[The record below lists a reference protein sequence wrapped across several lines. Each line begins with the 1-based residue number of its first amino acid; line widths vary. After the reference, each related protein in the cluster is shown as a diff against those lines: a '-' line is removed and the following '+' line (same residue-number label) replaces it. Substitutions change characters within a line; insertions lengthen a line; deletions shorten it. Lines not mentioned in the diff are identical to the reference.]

1 MSDTDHSIQAAHA
14 QLRWP
19 LRLTWAGLFA
29 ERVTRAFWPVWS
41 LVFVLVAVLA
51 FGLLDAAPLEIV
63 WAATALWALAT
74 LGFLLAGLWRFR
86 WPRRAEALQ
95 RLDQTLPGQPL
106 SALAD
111 QQAIGAGDSGSA
123 VVWRVH
129 LQRMAARAAAAR
141 PAAPDLRLA
150 QRDPF
155 ALRYVALLAFVLAMI
170 FGSAE
175 RLSDMQSVTP
185 APMRFD
191 AQAAG
196 ISWEA
201 WIQPPA
207 YTGRPSLYLNEV
219 DRASLEVPE
228 GSRATIRLYGQSGVL
243 TLAES
248 VSGEDSQIEDP
259 AAPSH
264 ELEIIRAGRVAVQG
278 PGGRSWELSVTAD
291 APPSVRLTGEMTRE
305 ARGVMNQRFEASDD
319 YGVVSGSAE
328 IRLDL
333 EAVERRHGLA
343 LEPETRAA
351 IEVDL
356 PMPVAG
362 SRESF
367 SEVLIEDFSEHP
379 WANLPVTIQL
389 TVMDA
394 RDQAGQ
400 SVRREA
406 VLPGRRFFDPMAA
419 AIIEMRRDLMWNR
432 DSAPRVAQVLRA
444 VSHRPDE
451 GFRNERAYLQ
461 LRTALRQLEA
471 EMPDGL
477 SGAVR
482 DEIAEALWDI
492 ALLVEEGDLAD
503 ALERLRRAQER
514 LAEAMRNGA
523 DPSEIAELMDELRE
537 AMDDYMR
544 QLAEQGGGEDQ
555 EFAEG
560 ERTEITGDQLQ
571 ALLDRI
577 QELME
582 EGRMAEAMEL
592 LEQLNAMME
601 NMQVTQGEG
610 GGGGPGQQAL
620 EGLGDTLRD
629 QQELSDDT
637 FGELQDRFG
646 DMAPGRP
653 QMGEQP
659 DGEQG
664 DAEQGEGAGEGDGNG
679 DGAEGGR
686 SDGRSLTERQQA
698 LRDQLRGL
706 ENMPLPGEGSE
717 AGDAAREAL
726 DQAGRAMERAED
738 ALRDGDGASAL
749 DRQSEAIDAL
759 REGMRNLG
767 EAIGQ
772 AEGQLGDE
780 GSAQA
785 GDQGDQGQDPL
796 GRQAGRLGRIGSED
810 SLLQDG
816 DLQDRARE
824 ILDEIRRR
832 SGDQTRPEIELD
844 YLRRLLDRF

>member
-1 MSDTDHSIQAAHA
+1 MSETDENIQAAHA
-14 QLRWP
+14 QLKWP

-29 ERVTRAFWPVWS
+29 ERFTRAFWPVWS
-41 LVFVLVAVLA
+41 LVFLLVAVLA
-51 FGLLDAAPLEIV
+51 FGLLDTAPLELIWSGTV
-63 WAATALWALAT
+63 LWVLAVF
-74 LGFLLAGLWRFR
+74 GFLLAGLWRFR
-86 WPRRAEALQ
+86 WPRRAEAMR

-106 SALAD
+106 AALAD
-111 QQAIGAGDSGSA
+111 QQAIGAGDMES
-123 VVWRVH
+123 VDVWRVH
-129 LQRMAARAAAAR
+129 LQRMAARASAAR
-141 PAAPDLRLA
+141 PVAPDLRLA
-150 QRDPF
+150 RRDPF
-155 ALRYVALLAFVLAMI
+155 ALRYVALLAFVLAMA

-175 RLSDMQSVTP
+175 RLGDMQSMTP

-219 DRASLEVPE
+219 DRPALEVPA
-228 GSRATIRLYGQSGVL
+228 GSRATVRLYGQSGVL

-248 VSGEDSQIEDP
+248 VTGDDDLVEDP

-264 ELEIIRAGRVAVQG
+264 ELEITRAGRIAIQG
-278 PGGRSWELSVTAD
+278 PGGRSWELSVLSD
-291 APPSVRLTGEMTRE
+291 APPTVRLAGEMTRE

-333 EAVERRHGLA
+333 AAVERRYGLA
-343 LEPETRAA
+343 PEPEARAP

-362 SRESF
+362 ARDDF
-367 SEVLIEDFSEHP
+367 AEVLIEDFSQHP
-379 WANLPVTIQL
+379 WANMPVTIQL
-389 TVMDA
+389 TVKDA

-400 SVRREA
+400 SAPREA

-419 AIIEMRRDLMWNR
+419 AIVEMRRDLMWNR
-432 DSAPRVAQVLRA
+432 ESAPRVAQVLRA

-461 LRTALRQLEA
+461 LRVALRQLEA
-471 EMPDGL
+471 EMQGGL
-477 SGAVR
+477 SEAAR
-482 DEIAEALWDI
+482 DEVAGALWEI

-537 AMDDYMR
+537 AMRDYMR
-544 QLAEQGGGEDQ
+544 QLAEQGGGEEQD
-555 EFAEG
+555 FAEG
-560 ERTEITGDQLQ
+560 ERMEITGDQLQ
-571 ALLDRI
+571 ALMDRI

-610 GGGGPGQQAL
+610 GAGGGPGQQSL

-637 FGELQDRFG
+637 FRDLQERFG
-646 DMAPGRP
+646 DMAPGQP
-653 QMGEQP
+653 PMGEQP
-659 DGEQG
+659 GG
-664 DAEQGEGAGEGDGNG
+664 EQGEGDGAGEGSATPGTG
-679 DGAEGGR
+679 
-686 SDGRSLTERQQA
+686 SLTERQQA
-698 LRDQLRGL
+698 LREQLRGL
-706 ENMPLPGEGSE
+706 EDQPLPGEGTDS
-717 AGDAAREAL
+717 GDAAREAL
-726 DQAGRAMERAED
+726 DEAGRAMERAED
-738 ALRDGDGASAL
+738 ALREGDGAAAL
-749 DRQSEAIDAL
+749 DRQSEAIEAL
-759 REGMRNLG
+759 REGLRNMG
-767 EAIGQ
+767 EAIAQEQGQ
-772 AEGQLGDE
+772 PGSE

-785 GDQGDQGQDPL
+785 GDMGEQNRDPL
-796 GRQAGRLGRIGSED
+796 GREAGRLGRIGTDD
-810 SLLQDG
+810 SMLQDG
-816 DLQDRARE
+816 ELQDRARE

-844 YLRRLLDRF
+844 YLRRLLERF